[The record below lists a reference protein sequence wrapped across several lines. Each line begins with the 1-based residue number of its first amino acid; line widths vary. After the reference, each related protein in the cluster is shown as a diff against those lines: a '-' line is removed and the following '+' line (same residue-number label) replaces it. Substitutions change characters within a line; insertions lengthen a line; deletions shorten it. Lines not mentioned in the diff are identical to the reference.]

1 MEQVSVAGFRRCSET
16 LTRKADISAEL
27 IVQEHFATSS
37 DVVVALE
44 GQNVIFPSE
53 L

>member
-1 MEQVSVAGFRRCSET
+1 MGVAGFRRCSET
-16 LTRKADISAEL
+16 LSGKADISAVL
-27 IVQEHFATSS
+27 IVQEHFAKSP